1 MIFSAVEDIDTDL
14 AFHHIGSLG
23 GEINCWETF
32 ANLVLRDLRG
42 VLKDLLSDLLWCWSA
57 VFAVELDAKVF
68 VQATWIVRGRQDEGS
83 ERHKATLTG
92 ANHGACRW
100 SAQQSV
106 VSHPNCL
113 HSIGNRHLG
122 DELSGILVEIAAISS
137 DDNGAT
143 LHRHTGCLQ
152 GIKSGLNEVL
162 QVVLAHEDLSF
173 FSEAGSAWLLP
184 FDGRGALVG
193 DCQGTGQGF
202 LRRFPFEHHGNVRR
216 VLHGPSHGSP
226 LGTDRCDG
234 RKSLLFQGASDEACY
249 ADGISKRRQRHGIHR
264 RLSCFVILG
273 GNAFQE

>member
-68 VQATWIVRGRQDEGS
+68 VQATYAATLGHGHKATNKSYQAVTKVVKNKRQRLRTSEHDRTCMKCHNPNGTWIVRGRQDEGS

-106 VSHPNCL
+106 LRSHVLPPKN
-113 HSIGNRHLG
+113 
-122 DELSGILVEIAAISS
+122 
-137 DDNGAT
+137 
-143 LHRHTGCLQ
+143 LQ
-152 GIKSGLNEVL
+152 
-162 QVVLAHEDLSF
+162 H
-173 FSEAGSAWLLP
+173 
-184 FDGRGALVG
+184 
-193 DCQGTGQGF
+193 
-202 LRRFPFEHHGNVRR
+202 PFE
-216 VLHGPSHGSP
+216 
-226 LGTDRCDG
+226 
-234 RKSLLFQGASDEACY
+234 QGKMGKDT
-249 ADGISKRRQRHGIHR
+249 K
-264 RLSCFVILG
+264 
-273 GNAFQE
+273 